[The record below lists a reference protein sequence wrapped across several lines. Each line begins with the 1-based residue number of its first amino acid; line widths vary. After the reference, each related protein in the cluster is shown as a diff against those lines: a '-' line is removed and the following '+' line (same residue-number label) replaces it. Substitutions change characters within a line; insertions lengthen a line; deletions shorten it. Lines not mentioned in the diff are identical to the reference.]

1 MEYFDVD
8 EVSRELENLKNLQ
21 ISFDGH
27 EANALILAVQA
38 LHGSSL
44 NCEELAPLL
53 CCAKIAAL
61 KLQRLFV
68 HCPVTF
74 SAIERGWG
82 LSSSKNF
89 PPEGFPLETSPP
101 ENFSL

>member
-1 MEYFDVD
+1 MKDFDID
-8 EVSRELENLKNLQ
+8 EVSRELESLENLQ

-61 KLQRLFV
+61 KLQKLFV
-68 HCPVTF
+68 HSPATF
-74 SAIERGWG
+74 SAIEHGWQFSRGEDF
-82 LSSSKNF
+82 SA
-89 PPEGFPLETSPP
+89 EDSPP
-101 ENFSL
+101 ETFRPESFDL

>member
-1 MEYFDVD
+1 MENFDVD
-8 EVSRELENLKNLQ
+8 EISRELESLKNLQ
-21 ISFDGH
+21 IYFDGH

-38 LHGSSL
+38 LHRSSL

-68 HCPVTF
+68 HCPTTF
-74 SAIERGWG
+74 AAIEHGWQ
-82 LSSSKNF
+82 LSSGENI
-89 PPEGFPLETSPP
+89 PPGEF
-101 ENFSL
+101 

>member
-1 MEYFDVD
+1 MEIFDID

-21 ISFDGH
+21 VSFDGH

-44 NCEELAPLL
+44 GDCKELAPLL

-68 HCPVTF
+68 HCPATF
-74 SAIERGWG
+74 AAIEHGWG
-82 LSSSKNF
+82 LSSGKNLPPETF
-89 PPEGFPLETSPP
+89 PPETS
-101 ENFSL
+101 SL

>member
-1 MEYFDVD
+1 MENFDVD
-8 EVSRELENLKNLQ
+8 EISRELESLRDLQ

-27 EANALILAVQA
+27 EANALVLAVQA

-61 KLQRLFV
+61 KLQKLFV
-68 HCPVTF
+68 HCPTTF
-74 SAIERGWG
+74 AAIERGWQ
-82 LSSSKNF
+82 LSKGENF
-89 PPEGFPLETSPP
+89 PSETFSREG
-101 ENFSL
+101 

>member
-1 MEYFDVD
+1 MKNFDED
-8 EVSRELENLKNLQ
+8 EVSRELESLKNLQ
-21 ISFDGH
+21 VSFDGH

-53 CCAKIAAL
+53 YAAKIAAL

-68 HCPVTF
+68 HCPATF
-74 SAIERGWG
+74 SAIEHGWHLISG
-82 LSSSKNF
+82 KNF
-89 PPEGFPLETSPP
+89 PPETSPLEGFES
-101 ENFSL
+101 